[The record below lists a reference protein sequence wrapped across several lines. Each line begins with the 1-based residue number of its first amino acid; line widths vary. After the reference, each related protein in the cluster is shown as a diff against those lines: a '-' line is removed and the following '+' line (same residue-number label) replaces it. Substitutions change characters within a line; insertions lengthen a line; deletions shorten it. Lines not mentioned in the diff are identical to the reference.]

1 MKHVYNCNTISKTN
15 IKNFLKFIITFSSF
29 FMVILFGSH
38 VVKAVPSLNECI
50 TQFGD
55 DTCYLPGVDTSI
67 TPVISSFTITGNS
80 GADSGYTNTT
90 TVTVSISGSSISKY
104 LIKDGSTTIYSTSTT
119 KPTTVTLANS
129 TNGTHTLTLTVYS
142 STSDTATKTASIILD
157 TVAPTISVSASTSG
171 SSYAKS
177 RTYTVTLTETNA
189 RDSSPTYY
197 FTTNS
202 SGITSASWCTS
213 YSHTTSSISFS
224 ESNKTA
230 TITKSSITGT
240 YYLFIQQVTD
250 KAGNAS
256 SATYKT
262 LVSQVTPTGSQV
274 CTVQAGESSWY
285 LYYSRSGSY
294 LYDNQSVSITTFTA
308 KGNTGADSGY
318 TNQETLALTVTASA
332 TYYQVTDSV
341 NGGTAST
348 LHAKSTTV
356 PTSVT
361 IPTTQGSHKL
371 TLTVYSI
378 GSLTTATS
386 SYTIVFDNVA
396 PTISVSPSSDGTAK
410 SARTIAITAS
420 DSNLRSS
427 FSISYYFSKEANGV
441 SNGTW
446 CTYYDFVNGNVN
458 FTSAN
463 PTANI
468 TYVPGLGY
476 YYLFLT
482 AIFDRAGNQ
491 LATTYETTVSQIISD
506 TEVCSLGAESK
517 TWEVGFVRYGSY
529 LYDPINPK
537 LNSITAVG
545 NSSAELGYSNQRLVT
560 VTLEVTSSSYY
571 KIMDTYNGN
580 TVELISISSSTSN
593 TITTTITLPDWQGN
607 HVITAYVY
615 SPYKVN
621 TANKSFTI
629 IYDIVGPDSRISI
642 DTTNHTLTA
651 YFDDTLSLSGQSL
664 NIATSVSYIMSQKE
678 IKLLALLDED
688 TDWLTSYNPIKLL
701 AGANNKYYVYFR
713 FFPSLYRDKAGND
726 LTTSTTALAKLPD
739 SKGVIFRHEIEPY
752 SNDSFNQYSS
762 TVASEV
768 QTRLEELVRITRSIE
783 STSSIEFNETDVL
796 KVVNTINKFPD
807 NSSEANT
814 LMSQGY
820 NCMKEAYGTTYA
832 CVKSTTTTTQYKN
845 KFLLNIS
852 TNSQIITATIT
863 ELNDKT
869 TASKE
874 IEYAVKVV
882 MENTENDFFVSPINL
897 MEVLASTADN
907 NLIVSSNGNNY
918 LVPLVIINTTPL
930 VSENNSVSSN
940 EKVINQGEEIGN
952 IGVSFIDEEQLE
964 ITELITLDGVKVKK
978 VTSSVPGTYTLS
990 ITAKNAMGGITRIRK
1005 TIIVL
1010 ENKQQIN
1017 EAEIADHIVELIDTQ
1032 ETVKEDIKVEINN
1045 SSITILTIN
1054 QSEVTTT
1061 PTALVLTQERKD
1073 KSEEKNKDDEDDENN
1088 EDEKKD
1094 N

>member
-1 MKHVYNCNTISKTN
+1 M
-15 IKNFLKFIITFSSF
+15 
-29 FMVILFGSH
+29 
-38 VVKAVPSLNECI
+38 
-50 TQFGD
+50 
-55 DTCYLPGVDTSI
+55 
-67 TPVISSFTITGNS
+67 
-80 GADSGYTNTT
+80 
-90 TVTVSISGSSISKY
+90 
-104 LIKDGSTTIYSTSTT
+104 
-119 KPTTVTLANS
+119 
-129 TNGTHTLTLTVYS
+129 
-142 STSDTATKTASIILD
+142 
-157 TVAPTISVSASTSG
+157 
-171 SSYAKS
+171 
-177 RTYTVTLTETNA
+177 
-189 RDSSPTYY
+189 
-197 FTTNS
+197 
-202 SGITSASWCTS
+202 
-213 YSHTTSSISFS
+213 
-224 ESNKTA
+224 
-230 TITKSSITGT
+230 
-240 YYLFIQQVTD
+240 
-250 KAGNAS
+250 
-256 SATYKT
+256 
-262 LVSQVTPTGSQV
+262 
-274 CTVQAGESSWY
+274 
-285 LYYSRSGSY
+285 
-294 LYDNQSVSITTFTA
+294 
-308 KGNTGADSGY
+308 
-318 TNQETLALTVTASA
+318 
-332 TYYQVTDSV
+332 
-341 NGGTAST
+341 
-348 LHAKSTTV
+348 
-356 PTSVT
+356 
-361 IPTTQGSHKL
+361 
-371 TLTVYSI
+371 
-378 GSLTTATS
+378 
-386 SYTIVFDNVA
+386 
-396 PTISVSPSSDGTAK
+396 
-410 SARTIAITAS
+410 
-420 DSNLRSS
+420 
-427 FSISYYFSKEANGV
+427 
-441 SNGTW
+441 
-446 CTYYDFVNGNVN
+446 
-458 FTSAN
+458 
-463 PTANI
+463 
-468 TYVPGLGY
+468 
-476 YYLFLT
+476 
-482 AIFDRAGNQ
+482 
-491 LATTYETTVSQIISD
+491 SQIISD